1 MGRLTVEGL
10 RTQES
15 DKFNRF
21 FSEVV
26 QRAAAEKDCVFFC
39 DCGEGRDFENDVMEG
54 EDLSGW
60 LIPSSMVKKFKK
72 DFTKRKVP
80 DKWNEF
86 ISFCIWEG
94 GRDNISVRFEAY

>member
-1 MGRLTVEGL
+1 MEGL

-15 DKFNRF
+15 EKFNRF

-26 QRAAAEKDCVFFC
+26 QAEAAKKGSVFFC
-39 DCGEGRDFENDVMEG
+39 DCGEGRDFENDAMEG

-60 LIPSSMVKKFKK
+60 LIPTSMSEKFKK

-80 DKWNEF
+80 EKWCDY
-86 ISFCIWEG
+86 IAFCIWEDNS
-94 GRDNISVRFEAY
+94 GRISVRFETY